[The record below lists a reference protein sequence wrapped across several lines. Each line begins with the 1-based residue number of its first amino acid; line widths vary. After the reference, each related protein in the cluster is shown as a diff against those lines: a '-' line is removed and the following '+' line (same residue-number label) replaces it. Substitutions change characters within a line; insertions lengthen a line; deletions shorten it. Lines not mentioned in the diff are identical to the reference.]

1 MFPKILCGLV
11 AIAAAAA
18 AAEWTKTF
26 TVSGAPELRVET
38 NDAAIR
44 VRAGSEGG
52 QIHARLTARGWE
64 IGPGGIDVTERQTG
78 SRVEIRV
85 RVPEWRFG
93 FGIRRSVVLEVE
105 VPREIATDI
114 HTGDGSITIDG
125 VTGASRLITGD
136 GSIDA
141 SALDGALEAHTGDGR
156 IVARGRFDRVDID
169 TGDGSVEAEI
179 RPGSKIDGS
188 WRVRTGDGSIRV
200 LLPADLAANLDVSTG
215 DGSIDIGLPLTV
227 SGVKS
232 RSNIRGRLN
241 GGGPPLSIR
250 SGDGSIRVDRM

>member
-1 MFPKILCGLV
+1 MFMKIVCGLV
-11 AIAAAAA
+11 AIAAAAP

-26 TVSGAPELRVET
+26 TVSGTPELRVET

-44 VRAGSEGG
+44 VHAGGKG
-52 QIHARLTARGWE
+52 RQIHARLIARGWE
-64 IGPGGIDVTERQTG
+64 VGPGGIEVTERQTG

-93 FGIRRSVVLEVE
+93 FGMRRSAVLEIE
-105 VPREIATDI
+105 TPREIATDI

-125 VTGASRLITGD
+125 AAGSSRLVTGD

-156 IVARGRFDRVDID
+156 IVARGRFERVDID

-188 WRVRTGDGSIRV
+188 WRVRTGDGGIRV

-215 DGSIDIGLPLTV
+215 DGSIEIGLPLAL
-227 SGVKS
+227 SGIKS

-250 SGDGSIRVDRM
+250 SGDGSIRVERI